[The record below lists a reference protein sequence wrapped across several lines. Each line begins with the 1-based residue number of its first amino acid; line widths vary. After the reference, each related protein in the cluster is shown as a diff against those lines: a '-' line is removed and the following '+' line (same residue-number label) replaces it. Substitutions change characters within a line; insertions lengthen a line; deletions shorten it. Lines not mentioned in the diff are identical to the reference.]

1 MSSAFWN
8 TVSNLRGAKYAPAVA
23 TAAQQRPPAA
33 AAAAPPASAA
43 LFGSAKKGTGVGR
56 GGARPGAG
64 RPKKAPSAIGVDV
77 SQYGTVKDVEQQMA
91 ALRAAKRALVTR
103 AADTAVLAAPGS
115 LGAPTVGAVSSNADT
130 PAEISASSNLVGQ
143 TSGSPDPRTE
153 AAAKHG
159 RDTTTAAAVAPE
171 NVGLNAPAFAGQ
183 AAAVP
188 TSYTPAGPAQLA
200 AAEGSNAAAS
210 TRNLFRIRS

>member
-1 MSSAFWN
+1 MSSAFWT
-8 TVSNLRGAKYAPAVA
+8 TVSNLRNVKYAPPAA
-23 TAAQQRPPAA
+23 TAQQRPPAA
-33 AAAAPPASAA
+33 AAPPPASAA
-43 LFGSAKKGTGVGR
+43 LFGPPKKGVGR

-64 RPKKAPSAIGVDV
+64 RPRKDPAAIGVDV

-91 ALRAAKRALVTR
+91 ALRAAKRALVTKE
-103 AADTAVLAAPGS
+103 ADRAVLAAPGS
-115 LGAPTVGAVSSNADT
+115 LGAPTVGAASSNADT

-159 RDTTTAAAVAPE
+159 RDTTSAAAVAPE
-171 NVGLNAPAFAGQ
+171 NMGLSAPAYAG
-183 AAAVP
+183 AGAAVP
-188 TSYTPAGPAQLA
+188 TSQTPSAVKQLA

-210 TRNLFRIRS
+210 TRSLFRIRS